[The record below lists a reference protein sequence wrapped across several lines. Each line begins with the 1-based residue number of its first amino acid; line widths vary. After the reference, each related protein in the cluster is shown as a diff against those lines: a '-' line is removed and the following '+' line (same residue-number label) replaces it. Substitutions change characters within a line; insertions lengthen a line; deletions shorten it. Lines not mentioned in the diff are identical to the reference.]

1 MLDSVCVCVS
11 DVWYV
16 DGDGCAVVPV
26 YFRCVACLSVSFLIF
41 YSQNSRSVIGDRR
54 LFLASPFCPSCCQ
67 QQLLIYSVKSQFSPL
82 FFSFSLILKLTL
94 RPAKGRKRAK
104 KESGRERKGGGQ
116 CRQVALGA
124 NARRIKGV
132 DRVWKGTTVGEAESG
147 KSDRERCGRR
157 KGAKARCRRG
167 DKCDLLIGKPRV

>member
-1 MLDSVCVCVS
+1 MVRRRRWVCRGAGLLPLCRLPVCLFFDFLLPEQQIGHRGSKVVS
-11 DVWYV
+11 
-16 DGDGCAVVPV
+16 C
-26 YFRCVACLSVSFLIF
+26 VSFLSSLLLPTAAFNLLCQVPI
-41 YSQNSRSVIGDRR
+41 
-54 LFLASPFCPSCCQ
+54 LAS
-67 QQLLIYSVKSQFSPL
+67 

-104 KESGRERKGGGQ
+104 KESGRGRKGGGQ

-167 DKCDLLIGKPRV
+167 DKCDLLIGKPQV